1 MEGSEIKIY
10 KTPDG
15 KTSIEVKLEKETV
28 WLSQKQMAE
37 LFDKD
42 SDTIGLHLKNIYK
55 SGELEEIS
63 TTEKYSVVRQEGKRK
78 VKREIKFY
86 NLDAIISVGY
96 RVNSK
101 RGVLFRK
108 WATQLLKDYL
118 IKGYA
123 INQQRLQKQA
133 EQLNELKETI
143 KILGNTLEYKELTND
158 ESKGLLKIISDYS
171 YALEILD
178 QYDYQTLKIEN
189 TSGKEVY
196 QLTYEEAIRQIELV
210 KKTYGNSELF
220 GHEKDNSF
228 ESSIATIYQTFGG
241 VDLYP
246 SIEEKA
252 ANLLY
257 FIVKNHSFSDG
268 NKRIAAFLFL
278 YFLEKNGL
286 LFTETGKKRIAD
298 NALVALTLMIAVS
311 KPDEKETMIK
321 VIVNLIN
328 RNN

>member
-1 MEGSEIKIY
+1 MEDTEIKIY

-42 SDTIGLHLKNIYK
+42 SDTIGLHLRNIYN

-78 VKREIKFY
+78 VKRQIKFY
-86 NLDAIISVGY
+86 NLDAIISIGY

-123 INQQRLQKQA
+123 INQQKLRKQA

-143 KILGNTLEYKELTND
+143 KILGNTLEYKGLTND

-178 QYDYQTLKIEN
+178 QYDYQTLKVEN

-196 QLTYEEAIRQIELV
+196 KLTYEEAIKQIELV

-220 GHEKDNSF
+220 GHEKDESF
-228 ESSIATIYQTFGG
+228 KSSVATIYQTFEGI
-241 VDLYP
+241 DLYP

-257 FIVKNHSFSDG
+257 FIVKNHSFTDG

-278 YFLEKNGL
+278 YFLEKNDI
-286 LFTETGKKRIAD
+286 LFSETGTKRIAD

-311 KPDEKETMIK
+311 KPEEKDTMIK

-328 RNN
+328 KKN